1 MDHSYAE
8 SSGII
13 RIVDLYDLSILLDF
27 TCFRLIQSEKNTH
40 QCRLAGSVL
49 PEKSMYLTL
58 LKLERYVIIGHD
70 SGKFLADVVHFNY
83 IF

>member
-1 MDHSYAE
+1 MDHSNAE
-8 SSGII
+8 SGSII
-13 RIVDLYDLSILLDF
+13 RVIDLYDLSILLDL
-27 TCFRLIQSEKNTH
+27 TCLRLIQSEKNTH

-49 PEKSMYLTL
+49 SEKSMNLTL